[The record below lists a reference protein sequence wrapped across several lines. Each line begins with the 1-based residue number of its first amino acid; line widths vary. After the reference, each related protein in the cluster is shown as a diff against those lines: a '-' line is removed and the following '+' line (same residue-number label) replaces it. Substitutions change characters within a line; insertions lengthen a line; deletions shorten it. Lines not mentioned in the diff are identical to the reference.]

1 MTKNSDHYNKKCMKT
16 KFDSDDNLPLNKTIE
31 NYNLTIVVRAF
42 FYENNKCYPQVSLDD
57 CRYKRQNWRVNM
69 N

>member
-31 NYNLTIVVRAF
+31 NYNLTIAVRAF
-42 FYENNKCYPQVSLDD
+42 FMKITNVTHKFP
-57 CRYKRQNWRVNM
+57 
-69 N
+69 